1 MLVLIGKLTP
11 MGVEV
16 MIVLFAVIIG
26 ASIIQLDDEISNSKD
41 GPTLCALHPVASWP
55 IHRNA
60 YSALTMIR
68 IRPSIYLVIHV

>member
-11 MGVEV
+11 MGVGV

-41 GPTLCALHPVASWP
+41 GPWKSVPKEDLQQMLAGSD
-55 IHRNA
+55 IE
-60 YSALTMIR
+60 IK
-68 IRPSIYLVIHV
+68 

>member
-11 MGVEV
+11 MGVGV

-41 GPTLCALHPVASWP
+41 GP
-55 IHRNA
+55 
-60 YSALTMIR
+60 
-68 IRPSIYLVIHV
+68 